1 VRERDRA
8 ETEGDDAA
16 HVRACKEGAIV
27 SVAIVSVA
35 IVSVAIV
42 SAATVSVAIVSVAI
56 VSGAMQVGRARV
68 PARRIPEG
76 ARSLILFQLSLGVLR
91 RPEVHRMKTYGKPKK
106 SSHVAAVHGTG

>member
-16 HVRACKEGAIV
+16 HVRACKEG
-27 SVAIVSVA
+27 AIVSVA

-68 PARRIPEG
+68 PARRMPEG